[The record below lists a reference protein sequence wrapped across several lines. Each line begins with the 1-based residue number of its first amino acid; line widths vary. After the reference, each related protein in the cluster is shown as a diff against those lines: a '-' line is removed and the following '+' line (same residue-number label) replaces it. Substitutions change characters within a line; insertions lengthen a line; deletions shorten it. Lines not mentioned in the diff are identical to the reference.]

1 MFPTTAHPIPF
12 PLSPSICR
20 LGFHASCFLADFWPD
35 FFRLKNTTKV
45 MISRIEKIK
54 LKDVFNV
61 KSEVVSAFAYFHTI
75 LCVNF
80 CSKLEKKGSYVESSD
95 TQKAF

>member
-1 MFPTTAHPIPF
+1 
-12 PLSPSICR
+12 
-20 LGFHASCFLADFWPD
+20 
-35 FFRLKNTTKV
+35 